1 MVNKRK
7 SRKRLRNRIK
17 NRKNARRYRTIRKK
31 LKKDIFNVT
40 DLFQN
45 IDIDPLE
52 DILESI
58 VITTQHKTNLP
69 ARSACSTSNLVLHSS
84 SDQPGLVKH

>member
-7 SRKRLRNRIK
+7 SR
-17 NRKNARRYRTIRKK
+17 NRKNARRRRTIRKK

-58 VITTQHKTNLP
+58 VITTQHKSNLP
-69 ARSACSTSNLVLHSS
+69 ARSACSTSNLAPHSS
-84 SDQPGLVKH
+84 SDQPGLVKQ

>member
-7 SRKRLRNRIK
+7 SHKRLRNRIK
-17 NRKNARRYRTIRKK
+17 NRKNSRLHRTIRKK

-45 IDIDPLE
+45 IDHLE

-58 VITTQHKTNLP
+58 VITTQHNSILP
-69 ARSACSTSNLVLHSS
+69 ARSACSTSNLVRHSS
-84 SDQPGLVKH
+84 SDQPGLVKQ

>member
-17 NRKNARRYRTIRKK
+17 NRKNSRRHRTIRKK

-52 DILESI
+52 YILESI
-58 VITTQHKTNLP
+58 VITTQHNTIRS

-84 SDQPGLVKH
+84 SEHPGLVKQ

>member
-17 NRKNARRYRTIRKK
+17 NRKNSRRHRTIRKK

-45 IDIDPLE
+45 IDPLE
-52 DILESI
+52 YILESI
-58 VITTQHKTNLP
+58 VITTQHNTIGS

-84 SDQPGLVKH
+84 SEHPGLVKQ